1 MAETQAYDYG
11 LWGIVALNILV
22 FGAFAVG
29 LLRPR
34 RKTEWRSLGVFSA
47 FIVALFAEM
56 YGFPLTVYILTGVVG
71 SGVAGGASYGHLE
84 GHLLATLLGLPI
96 WGALI
101 ICQIGA
107 LVMLAGL
114 WIMWKGWKRIHGARG
129 ELVVDGVYERV
140 RHPQYSGL
148 FLVTVGML
156 IQWPTALTLLMWPI
170 LTFAYWRLAR
180 REEREMLERFGPAYE
195 AYRAK
200 VPAFVPWLR
209 RRDYARGDPGVAA
222 AGDEE
227 RSGVTAAT
235 P

>member
-1 MAETQAYDYG
+1 MADAQYDYG

-56 YGFPLTVYILTGVVG
+56 YGFPLTIYLLSGVVG
-71 SGVAGGASYGHLE
+71 SGLAGGASYGHLE
-84 GHLLATLLGLPI
+84 GHLLATVFRLPT

-101 ICQIGA
+101 ICQVGA
-107 LVMLAGL
+107 LIMLAGL

-129 ELVVDGVYERV
+129 ELVVDGVYARV

-170 LTFAYWRLAR
+170 LTLAYWRLAR
-180 REEREMLERFGPAYE
+180 REEREMLERFGPVYE
-195 AYRAK
+195 AYRAA
-200 VPAFVPWLR
+200 VPGYVPRLR
-209 RRDYARGDPGVAA
+209 RGESDPDEPAMAATTDRERTGGRAA
-222 AGDEE
+222 AI
-227 RSGVTAAT
+227 